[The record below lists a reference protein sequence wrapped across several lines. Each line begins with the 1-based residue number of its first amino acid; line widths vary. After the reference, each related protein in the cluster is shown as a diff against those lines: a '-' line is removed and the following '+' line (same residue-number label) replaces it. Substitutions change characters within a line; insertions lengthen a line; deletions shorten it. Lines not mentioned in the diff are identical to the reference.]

1 MRVCLIKASSD
12 RNITTSPTPVL
23 LIDEEERAFF
33 LLDQSEI
40 YTHVKGATKK
50 LLIEAFED
58 DTLRVIQ
65 LTPDDMSGGW
75 AALDESTIKSFP
87 ISESDLLER
96 MKDILNPKEK
106 GKELV
111 GN

>member
-12 RNITTSPTPVL
+12 RNITASPTPVL

-33 LLDQSEI
+33 LLNRLEI

-65 LTPDDMSGGW
+65 LTPEDMSGGW
-75 AALDESTIKSFP
+75 AELDESTIKSFP
-87 ISESDLLER
+87 INKSDLLGR
-96 MKDILNPKEK
+96 MRDILDPKEK
-106 GKELV
+106 EK
-111 GN
+111 NW